1 MKGFKQCNQG
11 HFYNDTLSECNY
23 CPKNKPPSS
32 KETTEMMETD
42 DVDRT
47 IDVATD
53 KTLVFGGGSSSNSST
68 KPMNESFDP
77 NKTTI
82 SRPKSNNE
90 GSLTKKLQ
98 KRKLRGWL
106 VTFDIEDFGV
116 DFKLFEGRNTIGSKS
131 SNDITIQD
139 TQVSSLHGL
148 ILYKKN
154 KFIITDELSTNGTFL
169 NGEELVPRN
178 TYDVNDGDEIKVGDV
193 NLLFKMAFKI

>member
-53 KTLVFGGGSSSNSST
+53 KTLVFGGGSSTNSST

-82 SRPKSNNE
+82 SRPKSNSE